1 METII
6 EKTVTL
12 EQVTDLIEQAV
23 PVPSTDEVTEKV
35 VEQTAV
41 ALDQVQTLVEDTT
54 AKVSDLITDAIE
66 SNSVVQ
72 KVDALID
79 SNPEVKAAVDKLE
92 AKLVEVVDGKGF
104 TCWCFGWWWTLKI
117 NRHDPR
123 KPLSTPSPSTVTAA
137 PVPSVEVK
145 EWSPPTAPVVT
156 S

>member
-6 EKTVTL
+6 EKTVTV

-23 PVPSTDEVTEKV
+23 PVPSVDEVTEKV

-41 ALDQVQTLVEDTT
+41 ALDQVQTVVEDTT
-54 AKVSDLITDAIE
+54 AKVSESITAAIE

-92 AKLVEVVDGKGF
+92 AKLVEVVDGKSF

-117 NRHDPR
+117 NRRDPR

-137 PVPSVEVK
+137 PVPSAEVK
-145 EWSPPTAPVVT
+145 EWSPPTAPVAT